1 MEDANNEVTAWQDI
15 NPPMVSAQQRERPST
30 SSADEA
36 RTVFRNELTAC
47 LALTAPVGMT
57 EEARRDWLA
66 VAWQTLKDI
75 PPDILKVGAHAARGK
90 CDHPSKIVPTILAEC
105 KDMLQWRRGSTS
117 GYGLALPPPT
127 KRHVMDRRGE
137 PMTEEDTARLNE
149 ILENLG
155 ATARYRSDGSRYT
168 VAGIDG

>member
-1 MEDANNEVTAWQDI
+1 MSDTHDLTPWEEI
-15 NPPMVSAQQRERPST
+15 NPMTVSARQQGPQSPSL
-30 SSADEA
+30 ADERA
-36 RTVFRNELTAC
+36 VFRNELTAC
-47 LALTAPVGMT
+47 LSLVVPVGMS